1 MQTAIIIIHVAACF
15 AVILVVLLSKGK
27 GADLGAAFGGSS
39 QTVFGSQ
46 GAGGMLTKLVAICVG
61 VFMMTSLG
69 LAHMSSSRRESTV
82 MTEGVTA
89 NAEAPS
95 APAAEEPAAEAGKAP
110 ATQEAGPGSD
120 AGAAGKADAASGPV
134 GTPESAGSAG
144 AAGADAG
151 K

>member
-1 MQTAIIIIHVAACF
+1 MQTAMIIVHVAACF

-69 LAHMSSSRRESTV
+69 LAYMSSNRPESTV
-82 MTEGVTA
+82 MTDTVTA
-89 NAEAPS
+89 DTEIPAQ
-95 APAAEEPAAEAGKAP
+95 PAAEEPGPEAGKAP
-110 ATQEAGPGSD
+110 VTQEAGRGAD
-120 AGAAGKADAASGPV
+120 AGAAGTADTASG
-134 GTPESAGSAG
+134 TAATAESAGTAG
-144 AAGADAG
+144 TEAG